1 MTKAERKELEREVRR
16 LYFAHHNKE
25 AFYDDYGKAYRLLSE
40 CIEKAGSPFLEK
52 LLEVRKLLD
61 NSFRHACDA
70 FSDLMDDDV
79 ARAFIK
85 ASQDSP
91 QDRRIHFAAREM
103 ERIRE

>member
-1 MTKAERKELEREVRR
+1 MTKSERKELEREVRR
-16 LYFAHHNKE
+16 LYFAYQNKE

-40 CIEKAGSPFLEK
+40 CIETAGSPFLEK

-61 NSFRHACDA
+61 NSFRHAGEA
-70 FSDLMDDDV
+70 ISDLMDDDV

-91 QDRRIHFAAREM
+91 EKRRLCFAQRQM
-103 ERIRE
+103 ERFN

>member
-1 MTKAERKELEREVRR
+1 MTKSERKELEREVRR
-16 LYFAHHNKE
+16 LYCAYQNKE

-40 CIEKAGSPFLEK
+40 CIETAGSPFLEK
-52 LLEVRKLLD
+52 LLEVRKLLE

-103 ERIRE
+103 ERLN